1 MIGSGNAAEGELR
14 PQLLD
19 RFGLSV
25 DVRTMADVADRATMV
40 RDRLAYETNPTAFAA
55 GCEAEQA
62 ELRGKLVAAT
72 AALKAVHMSPEVR
85 LHISEMCSLLGID
98 GIRGDITVNRAA
110 RALVALE
117 GREEVTTADV
127 ARVAGMCLNHR
138 LRKDVLDEID
148 TGTKVA
154 LAWRRVRRRR
164 DRGGGCPGGGG
175 DGERRGEEGVC
186 DIARPAPATAR
197 PRRTRLYTP
206 KNAFYATTKTGR
218 LAPPSGSRGRFLAA
232 AAEKRG
238 TSTSAPS
245 LVKGAVL
252 RTAGREAAW
261 VQIPPRARDDFF
273 LWRGGRE
280 ESGRGGR
287 EEREGGGR
295 RALAPAADRRRGR
308 QHHHHTPP
316 HTPTRPP
323 PQNRGPEEGCDSF
336 KRHAAPHTRRHPLAL
351 SLSPHPIFLFTR
363 PCTARRPTARP
374 P

>member
-154 LAWRRVRRRR
+154 LAWRRVTNPRAAAA
-164 DRGGGCPGGGG
+164 DAEAKAKAAEAAATAAADAAAGAKKAGSWGGLPGGG
-175 DGERRGEEGVC
+175 R
-186 DIARPAPATAR
+186 
-197 PRRTRLYTP
+197 
-206 KNAFYATTKTGR
+206 
-218 LAPPSGSRGRFLAA
+218 
-232 AAEKRG
+232 
-238 TSTSAPS
+238 
-245 LVKGAVL
+245 
-252 RTAGREAAW
+252 
-261 VQIPPRARDDFF
+261 
-273 LWRGGRE
+273 
-280 ESGRGGR
+280 
-287 EEREGGGR
+287 
-295 RALAPAADRRRGR
+295 
-308 QHHHHTPP
+308 
-316 HTPTRPP
+316 
-323 PQNRGPEEGCDSF
+323 
-336 KRHAAPHTRRHPLAL
+336 
-351 SLSPHPIFLFTR
+351 
-363 PCTARRPTARP
+363 
-374 P
+374 